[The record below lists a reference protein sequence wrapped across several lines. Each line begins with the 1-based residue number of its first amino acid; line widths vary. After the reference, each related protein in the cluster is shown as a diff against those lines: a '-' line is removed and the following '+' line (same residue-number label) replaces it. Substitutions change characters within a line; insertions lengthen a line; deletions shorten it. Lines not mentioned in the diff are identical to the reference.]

1 MRMTRRL
8 AVFVLFT
15 AAYFMSYFFR
25 SANAVIAPDLA
36 REMGLSAANL
46 GLMTSLFFAAFAAVQ
61 LPIGIGLDRWGPRWV
76 TPAFL
81 AIGVVGSLIFA
92 VAPSFTVLAI
102 GRALIGVGMAGVLMG
117 AMKSFSQWF
126 PAERFATTSGLL
138 VGIGS
143 LGALI
148 AATPLA
154 WINSLLGWRSV
165 FVMGAGLTAL
175 VALAIVLWARNTP
188 PGVPWPGGAA
198 QQGSLRTVFRDA
210 RFWRIAP
217 LVFFLSGILQGFQ
230 GLWAG
235 PYLFD
240 VYHLSKIEAGNILLL
255 LSIGATIGYTTSG
268 WLADRFGITR
278 VILGVS
284 LLFILSQYGLALH
297 PALPLVNGLYVLFGL
312 TGGFNVMLTAQT
324 RQIFPL
330 HITGKA
336 VTAANLF
343 AIGGVF
349 VLQWLMG
356 VIVNLFP
363 ADAGGHYPPQAHS
376 AALLF
381 TATGTLLAFLWYLP
395 MAQKNIVGLAE
406 SKRS

>member
-25 SANAVIAPDLA
+25 SANAVIAPDLM

-61 LPIGIGLDRWGPRWV
+61 IPIGIGLDRWGPRGV

-81 AIGVVGSLIFA
+81 LIGVVGSLVFA
-92 VAPSFTVLAI
+92 VAPSFMVLTL

-126 PAERFATTSGLL
+126 PAERFATASGLL

-143 LGALI
+143 LGALL

-154 WINSLLGWRSV
+154 WINAVLGWRSV
-165 FVMGAGLTAL
+165 FVVGAGLTAL
-175 VALAIVLWARNTP
+175 VALSIMLWARNTP
-188 PGVPWPGGAA
+188 PGVPWLGATT
-198 QQGSLRTVFRDA
+198 QQGSLRTVFSDA

-240 VYHLSKIEAGNILLL
+240 VQHLSKVEAGNVLLL
-255 LSIGATIGYTTSG
+255 LSIGATVGYTTSG

-278 VILGVS
+278 VIVVVS
-284 LLFILSQYGLALH
+284 VLFIASQYGLALH
-297 PALPLVNGLYVLFGL
+297 PALGVVRLLYVLFGL

-330 HITGKA
+330 SITGKA
-336 VTAANLF
+336 VTGANLF

-356 VIVNLFP
+356 LIINRFP
-363 ADAGGHYPPQAHS
+363 VDATGRYPPQAHT

-381 TATGTLLAFLWYLP
+381 TATGTLLALLWYLP
-395 MAQKNIVGLAE
+395 MTRRTVSQ
-406 SKRS
+406 